1 MRIGLGIDV
10 HAFADEGDN
19 RPLVLGGVHIE
30 HPRGLLGH
38 SDADVLTHAVMD
50 ALLGAARL
58 GDIGKYFPP
67 TDPDYEGANSLVLL
81 AKVRSLLIKE
91 GFEIEDIDCVVIAEE
106 PRLSPHR
113 DEMRNNIA
121 QVLRIA
127 PSQVGIKATTSEH
140 LGFEGRKEGISAY
153 AVALL
158 QPTAGP
164 SNSVLLSV

>member
-10 HAFADEGDN
+10 HAFADEGDK
-19 RPLVLGGVHIE
+19 RPLVLGGVQIE
-30 HPRGLLGH
+30 HPRGLAGH

-67 TDPDYEGANSLVLL
+67 TDPDFKDANSLVLL
-81 AKVRSLLIKE
+81 AKVKSLLLKE
-91 GFEIEDIDCVVIAEE
+91 GFEIEDIDCVVIAQE
-106 PRLSPHR
+106 PRLSPFR
-113 DEMRNNIA
+113 DEMRTNIA

-158 QPTAGP
+158 QPAAGP
-164 SNSVLLSV
+164 TNSVLLSV